1 MWGDSRDAELSGVR
15 TEQQRA
21 PLERDGFF
29 VVLEGS
35 PVGDLGV
42 PIQSLG
48 AHNNGG
54 AHLLPA
60 LAHRLV
66 ATHRSQPYNSVL
78 MGP

>member
-1 MWGDSRDAELSGVR
+1 MLKMWGDSRDAELSGVR

-42 PIQSLG
+42 ANSIARG
-48 AHNNGG
+48 AQQTE
-54 AHLLPA
+54 A
-60 LAHRLV
+60 LIFCR
-66 ATHRSQPYNSVL
+66 RWRID
-78 MGP
+78 